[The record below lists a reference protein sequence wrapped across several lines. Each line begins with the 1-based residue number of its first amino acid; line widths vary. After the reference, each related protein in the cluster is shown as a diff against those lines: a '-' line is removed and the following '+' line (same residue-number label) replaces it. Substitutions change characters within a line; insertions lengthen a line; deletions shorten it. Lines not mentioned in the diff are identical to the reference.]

1 MEKFM
6 KENKEK
12 QQKLFEDKIK
22 PLLLYVGTI
31 GAILM
36 SIAYFI
42 VVLVLVFGFEVKSP
56 TQSIIFAT
64 INAIVGLVIMQF
76 LKVQGIAF
84 AKEIPENQEVLK
96 KYYTKRKK
104 KKSYDISY
112 YWIKSIIEDVLAK
125 GLGIAV
131 TSAGLIY
138 IVVEG
143 SQDYNLILL
152 AVVNLIM
159 FICFG
164 FISLTK
170 SYDFFNDNYI
180 PYVKDQIELKE
191 KVLKEKKEAENGIK
205 NSNEWSG
212 SDITQLTRTSSEE

>member
-36 SIAYFI
+36 CIAYFI

-96 KYYTKRKK
+96 KYYTKREK

-180 PYVKDQIELKE
+180 PYVKDQIELRE

>member
-36 SIAYFI
+36 CIAYFV

-96 KYYTKRKK
+96 KYYTKREK

-170 SYDFFNDNYI
+170 SYDFFNENYI